1 MLNRIDLV
9 DINIVKYII
18 SGDNMS
24 HLMKHPKKMKIYI
37 ELENYFKK
45 IENNVSLNKIMYGF
59 ETDKTA
65 IDLLN
70 CIIEENI
77 TYEYLHIT
85 QLKNYRKK
93 GLILPLIEAYI
104 KNVDKLGG
112 LNRHEYARNKIR
124 FEPEE
129 ESFFTFNNKGVKYID
144 ACLSYN
150 YITININSSEQ
161 IRFSIQDDGVLIMD
175 QYNTYENTQNRCLH
189 IMNIDQLN
197 LLLQNIDEWIYIDD
211 KVIKM
216 IML

>member
-1 MLNRIDLV
+1 
-9 DINIVKYII
+9 
-18 SGDNMS
+18 MS
-24 HLMKHPKKMKIYI
+24 NLMKHPKKMKIYI
-37 ELENYFKK
+37 QLENYFKK
-45 IENNVSLNKIMYGF
+45 IENDVSSNKMMYGF

-70 CIIEENI
+70 CIIKENI

-85 QLKNYRKK
+85 QLRNYQKK
-93 GLILPLIEAYI
+93 DSTLLLIKEYIE
-104 KNVDKLGG
+104 NVEKMGG
-112 LNRHEYARNKIR
+112 LNRHENARNKIR
-124 FEPEE
+124 FEPEG
-129 ESFFTFNNKGVKYID
+129 ESFFILNNQGIKCID

-161 IRFSIQDDGVLIMD
+161 VRFSIQDDGLLVMD
-175 QYNTYENTQNRCLH
+175 QYSTQQHTQNRCLH